1 MTPSQPYAII
11 YIYQIRKGLIFMK
24 TYYGKS
30 NSGWWY
36 KIEIDGQEVGGKR
49 NLTLAELEEDK
60 KELEH
65 FKWIRDTDTT
75 I

>member
-1 MTPSQPYAII
+1 
-11 YIYQIRKGLIFMK
+11 MK